1 MRWSFFQKRVAC
13 FCAFCKSERK
23 IYRKRRSDLTNIAW
37 SGFGALAMMF
47 ALFHGFD
54 PMVFL
59 FFVSFLIAAEI
70 FVQLRWRTSV
80 VCRHCGFDPV
90 LYVKNPNIA
99 AQKVKIRLDER
110 KNDPASLLSRP
121 LNLPKVK
128 PSGRT
133 LSKQV

>member
-1 MRWSFFQKRVAC
+1 MRRSFFQSRVPC

-23 IYRKRRSDLTNIAW
+23 IYRKRRSDVTNIAW
-37 SGFGALAMMF
+37 SAFGALVMMF
-47 ALFHGFD
+47 ALFHSFD

-59 FFVSFLIAAEI
+59 FFVSFLISAEI
-70 FVQLRWRTSV
+70 FVQFRWRTSV

-90 LYVKNPNIA
+90 LYVKNPAVA
-99 AQKVKIRLDER
+99 AQKVKIRLEER

-133 LSKQV
+133 LSKQI

>member
-1 MRWSFFQKRVAC
+1 MQLSFFQSRVAC

-23 IYRKRRSDLTNIAW
+23 IYRKRRSDATNIAW
-37 SGFGALAMMF
+37 SAFGALVLMF
-47 ALFHGFD
+47 ALFQEFD
-54 PMVFL
+54 PRVFL
-59 FFVSFLIAAEI
+59 FFVAFLAVAEI
-70 FVQLRWRTSV
+70 FVQMRWRTSI
-80 VCRHCGFDPV
+80 VCRHCGFDPI
-90 LYVKNPNIA
+90 LYVKKPELA

-133 LSKQV
+133 LSKQI